1 MLADVARWSTTP
13 YSVRAA
19 GRIVRALS
27 LLPATAAILVRRG
40 YDTPEAAR
48 AFLEGAQRHDP
59 FALGD
64 MRQACEVILRH
75 VERGSPIVV
84 HGDYDVDGVAS
95 TAVLVRA
102 LRRLGARVSWHLPS
116 RLDEGYGLSLGT
128 VERLA
133 AQGAGLLVTVDCA
146 VTAADEVE
154 RALALGLEVVVTDHH
169 RPGERLPPCPIV
181 HPAIGG
187 YPFGDLCAAGVA
199 HKLAEALYASAGV
212 DPAVAQ
218 EDADLVALATVADV
232 VPLVDENRRLVR
244 EGLQAMARTRKPG
257 LRALMKV
264 SALDPGDV
272 DARALAFRLAPR
284 INAAGRLQRADAA
297 LELLLTEDEQRA
309 EQVADEL
316 DLLNRE
322 RQDTE
327 TRIMFAAETER
338 ARYDGEAAYVL
349 AGEGWHPGVIGIV
362 ASRLVE
368 RHHRPTLLIALD
380 ADGGGRGSGRSIAP
394 YDLHAGLAACA
405 EHLGRF
411 GGHRAAAGFD
421 VRAERISDLRRAFV
435 RHAAAS
441 LTPYDLIPEQR
452 VDALVPGTALG
463 LELAEELTR
472 LEPFGQGNPEPTLLV
487 PAARVGDARSMGE
500 EGQHCRFTLSSGG
513 TRAGG
518 VAFRTAARSI
528 SECGD
533 GLRDAAV
540 TLELNRWN
548 GTVEPRVV
556 LRALCPVEPGACE
569 VVGETD
575 DFWASFEAALAA
587 PERPVAAPDTPGA
600 RELCD
605 RRGEGFA
612 GVVGDLLS
620 SGDSVL
626 IVCADVARRRTS
638 LERVLGPP
646 GATLVSWSSL
656 AADPALARP
665 FEHLVALDPPPAA
678 AGEGLLASAPGG
690 GMAHQAWGEPEVAFA
705 LAAAQAELDL
715 RPALTELYRALRE
728 SAESSGEDLRAL
740 LVGAGSYPRTAVLC
754 ARLVRVFTELGLVEY
769 GERRC
774 RVVAGARAE
783 LERSPTYIHCQEQL
797 TLARRYLSAAMPA
810 ARRAA

>member
-1 MLADVARWSTTP
+1 VLADVARWSTTP

-19 GRIVRALS
+19 GRIARELGLS
-27 LLPATAAILVRRG
+27 MPTASILVRRG
-40 YDTPEAAR
+40 YDTPDAAR
-48 AFLEGAQRHDP
+48 GFLEGAQRHDP

-64 MRQACEVILRH
+64 MRQACDVILRH
-75 VERGSPIVV
+75 VERDSPIVV

-116 RLDEGYGLSLGT
+116 RLDDGYGLSLGT

-133 AQGAGLLVTVDCA
+133 SEGAGLLVTVDCGITSVA
-146 VTAADEVE
+146 EVE

-169 RPGERLPPCPIV
+169 RPGDRLPPCPIV

-199 HKLAEALYASAGV
+199 HKVAEALYASAGI
-212 DPAVAQ
+212 DPAAAH
-218 EDADLVALATVADV
+218 EDIDLVALATVADV

-264 SALDPGDV
+264 SGLDPGDV

-284 INAAGRLQRADAA
+284 INAAGRLQRADAG
-297 LELLLTEDEQRA
+297 LELLLTDDEQRA
-309 EQVADEL
+309 DQVADEL

-380 ADGGGRGSGRSIAP
+380 ANGDGRGSGRSISA

-411 GGHRAAAGFD
+411 GGHRVAAGFD
-421 VRAERISDLRRAFV
+421 IRAESVADLRRAFV
-435 RHAAAS
+435 RHAASS

-463 LELAEELTR
+463 LALAEELTR
-472 LEPFGQGNPEPTLLV
+472 LEPFGQGNPEPTVLV
-487 PAARVGDARSMGE
+487 PAARVGNARSMGE

-513 TRAGG
+513 TSAGG
-518 VAFRTAARSI
+518 VAFRTAARNI
-528 SECGD
+528 SDCGEE
-533 GLRDAAV
+533 LHDAAV

-548 GTVEPRVV
+548 GTVEARVV
-556 LRALCPVEPGACE
+556 LRALCPVEPGTCE
-569 VVGETD
+569 VVGETAE
-575 DFWASFEAALAA
+575 FWDAFGAALDRPEGVLAA
-587 PERPVAAPDTPGA
+587 PGGQAC
-600 RELCD
+600 RELWD

-612 GVVGDLLS
+612 GVAGDLLA
-620 SGDSVL
+620 SGASVL
-626 IVCADVARRRTS
+626 IVCADVARRRAG
-638 LERVLGPP
+638 LERVLGRR
-646 GATLVSWSSL
+646 GAALVSWTAL
-656 AADPALARP
+656 AADPALAKP
-665 FEHLVALDPPPAA
+665 FEHLVALDPPPSA
-678 AGEGLLASAPGG
+678 AGEAVLVSAPADGF
-690 GMAHQAWGEPEVAFA
+690 AHQAWGEPEVAFA

-715 RPALTELYRALRE
+715 RPALTGFYRALRDARE
-728 SAESSGEDLRAL
+728 TAGDDLKAL
-740 LVGAGSYPRTAVLC
+740 LVGDGRYPRTPTHC
-754 ARLVRVFTELGLVEY
+754 ARLMRVFVELGLVEY

-774 RVVAGARAE
+774 TVVQGVRAE

-797 TLARRYLSAAMPA
+797 ALARRYLATAMPA

>member
-1 MLADVARWSTTP
+1 M
-13 YSVRAA
+13 
-19 GRIVRALS
+19 
-27 LLPATAAILVRRG
+27 
-40 YDTPEAAR
+40 
-48 AFLEGAQRHDP
+48 
-59 FALGD
+59 
-64 MRQACEVILRH
+64 
-75 VERGSPIVV
+75 
-84 HGDYDVDGVAS
+84 
-95 TAVLVRA
+95 
-102 LRRLGARVSWHLPS
+102 
-116 RLDEGYGLSLGT
+116 
-128 VERLA
+128 
-133 AQGAGLLVTVDCA
+133 
-146 VTAADEVE
+146 
-154 RALALGLEVVVTDHH
+154 
-169 RPGERLPPCPIV
+169 
-181 HPAIGG
+181 
-187 YPFGDLCAAGVA
+187 
-199 HKLAEALYASAGV
+199 
-212 DPAVAQ
+212 
-218 EDADLVALATVADV
+218 

-284 INAAGRLQRADAA
+284 INAAGRLQRADAG

-327 TRIMFAAETER
+327 TRIMFAAEAER

-368 RHHRPTLLIALD
+368 RHHRPALLIALD
-380 ADGGGRGSGRSIAP
+380 ADGGGRGSGRSIGP

-405 EHLGRF
+405 EYLGRF

-421 VRAERISDLRRAFV
+421 VREDQIPELRRAFV

-500 EGQHCRFTLSSGG
+500 EGQHCRFTLSSGS

-533 GLRDAAV
+533 ELRDAAV

-556 LRALCPVEPGACE
+556 LRALCPPEPGACE
-569 VVGETD
+569 VVGETR
-575 DFWASFEAALAA
+575 DFWAAFEAALAPSGPA
-587 PERPVAAPDTPGA
+587 LRGRGGERRGEIGDRIGDGEPW
-600 RELCD
+600 RELWD

-612 GVVGDLLS
+612 GVAGDLLS
-620 SGDSVL
+620 SGASVL
-626 IVCADVARRRTS
+626 IVCADVARRRAG
-638 LERVLGPP
+638 LERVLGPC

-656 AADPALARP
+656 AADPALAQP
-665 FEHLVALDPPPAA
+665 FEHLVALDPPPNA

-705 LAAAQAELDL
+705 LAAAQAEFDL

-728 SAESSGEDLRAL
+728 PAEPHGEDLRAL
-740 LVGAGSYPRTAVLC
+740 LAGAGRYPRTPAHC

-769 GERRC
+769 GVRRC
-774 RVVAGARAE
+774 RVVPGVRAE

-797 TLARRYLSAAMPA
+797 TLARRYLAAAMPA
-810 ARRAA
+810 AQRAA